1 MSETIEIRDPEINV
15 DQIMNRISNSIEE
28 KKKSQVYIEEPWML
42 QDISQ
47 PHMRLDMKRAS
58 DTLAMLKIAGRLD
71 LEGEPISSHRMI
83 SGYFIKLLKKVTR
96 FWTRKYTDA
105 IFFKQNHFN
114 MELVNI
120 ISQMNEQI
128 HELKQEIVRL
138 KKESPNEDSAGD
150 PEMNKM
156 GETE

>member
-1 MSETIEIRDPEINV
+1 MSDTIELRDREIDVEELKERIRK
-15 DQIMNRISNSIEE
+15 SIEE

-47 PHMRLDMKRAS
+47 PQLRLDMKRAS

-71 LEGEPISSHRMI
+71 LEGEPISSHRMF
-83 SGYFIKLLKKVTR
+83 SGHFIKFMKRSTR
-96 FWTRKYTDA
+96 FWIRKYTDA

-114 MELVNI
+114 LEIVNV

-128 HELKQEIVRL
+128 QDLKSENERLSNELRARDK
-138 KKESPNEDSAGD
+138 SSNE
-150 PEMNKM
+150 
-156 GETE
+156 